1 MKKTAGK
8 CLLKDQQG
16 MALISALLL
25 LLVVS
30 LMAVGVSMDTSMDV
44 RIAAY
49 QRFKARSF
57 GFAESAGMAATDILE
72 DNIYDA
78 GWDNPSP
85 PSAFT
90 YPNLSVE
97 YDDVD
102 PTSTIDILQDGVFYM
117 DENTGESQ
125 IMNFNGEIDADIIT
139 QRIVSKLAKGGAIQV
154 AAGYA
159 GVGKGMG
166 GGGAHVIYNF
176 IASGVDSDQAETD
189 IGIHFRH
196 VTK

>member
-1 MKKTAGK
+1 MRKKAEI
-8 CLLKDQQG
+8 LLLNNQRG

-30 LMAVGVSMDTSMDV
+30 LMAVSVSMDTSMDV

-57 GFAESAGMAATDILE
+57 GAAESGAMAATDILE

-78 GWDNPSP
+78 GWDNPTP
-85 PSAFT
+85 PNPFV
-90 YPNLSVE
+90 YPNLSAA
-97 YDDVD
+97 YDDVVAGG
-102 PTSTIDILQDGVFYM
+102 SIQIEQDGVFYM
-117 DENTGESQ
+117 DKNTAENRIMQFTGE
-125 IMNFNGEIDADIIT
+125 IAADIIT
-139 QRIVSKLAKGGAIQV
+139 QRVGSKLAKGGAIQM

-159 GVGKGMG
+159 GMGKGMG
-166 GGGAHVIYNF
+166 GGGVQVVYNLLS
-176 IASGVDSDQAETD
+176 SGFDSGQAESD
-189 IGIHFRH
+189 LGVHFRH